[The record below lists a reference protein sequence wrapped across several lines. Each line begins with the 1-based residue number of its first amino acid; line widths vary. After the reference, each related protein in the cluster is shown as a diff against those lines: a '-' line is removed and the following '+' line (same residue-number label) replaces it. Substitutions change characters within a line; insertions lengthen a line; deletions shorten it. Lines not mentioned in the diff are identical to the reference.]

1 MVEKKEKALRY
12 SGKKP
17 DVPPVHDQTADFS
30 EYLYNKG
37 HAPVPYDIND
47 QTPIDTSSHE
57 MTYWEQRISGLTRLL
72 VEKGI
77 ITLDEM
83 RRSIEEDLARD
94 IVLGG
99 KIVARAWKDSEFK
112 KRLLE
117 NAREACIEYG
127 VQMDDTELVAYEQT
141 DDVHWVIVC
150 TLCSCY
156 PRPLLGNPPHW
167 YKSTA
172 YRNRVAVDPRGT
184 LKDEFGTVIPENV
197 EVRVIDSTADCRFI
211 IVPKQPPGAEEMSE
225 EELAK
230 LVTCESIIG
239 CAPVKSP
246 KQLEPEKEA
255 T

>member
-1 MVEKKEKALRY
+1 MEG
-12 SGKKP
+12 SGIQK
-17 DVPPVHDQTADFS
+17 
-30 EYLYNKG
+30 
-37 HAPVPYDIND
+37 
-47 QTPIDTSSHE
+47 TSS
-57 MTYWEQRISGLTRLL
+57 G
-72 VEKGI
+72 
-77 ITLDEM
+77 
-83 RRSIEEDLARD
+83 
-94 IVLGG
+94 
-99 KIVARAWKDSEFK
+99 
-112 KRLLE
+112 

-141 DDVHWVIVC
+141 DNVHWVIVC

-230 LVTCESIIG
+230 LVTCESIVG

-246 KQLEPEKEA
+246 KQLEPENKA